1 MRFAVK
7 VLPLFALGCVAALLV
22 ACGDRSGL
30 LSGSQSGNLQDALA
44 AVQSA
49 CADGNPGHA
58 AVAAQSFADRVN
70 ALPPGSVDRQL
81 IENLQ
86 EGASTLESLVARTCT
101 GTPTTT
107 STPTVATTTTTTPTT
122 TSTTTTTTEPTT
134 PTTPTEPP
142 PTTPTTPPPDN
153 GGGTP
158 GGDGTTPPGN
168 SGGAPGVSGG
178 AAPGQVKKALKEL
191 EKLEKEARRW
201 PRP

>member
-1 MRFAVK
+1 MK

-30 LSGSQSGNLQDALA
+30 LSSSQSGNLQDALA
-44 AVQSA
+44 SVQAA
-49 CADGNPGHA
+49 CADGNSGHA

-70 ALPPGSVDRQL
+70 ALPPAEVDRQL

-86 EGASTLESLVARTCT
+86 DGASTLETLVARTCT
-101 GTPTTT
+101 
-107 STPTVATTTTTTPTT
+107 STPTTTTTPTVT
-122 TSTTTTTTEPTT
+122 TTTVPTTTTTTTTSTEPTT

-142 PTTPTTPPPDN
+142 PTTPTTPTTPPPDN

-158 GGDGTTPPGN
+158 GDGTTPPGN
-168 SGGAPGVSGG
+168 SGG

-191 EKLEKEARRW
+191 EKEAQR
-201 PRP
+201 

>member
-30 LSGSQSGNLQDALA
+30 LSGSQSGSLQNALA

-49 CADGNPGHA
+49 CAGGDSGHA

-70 ALPPGSVDRQL
+70 ALPPGSVDQRL
-81 IENLQ
+81 IQNLQ
-86 EGASTLESLVARTCT
+86 DGASTLETLVARTCT
-101 GTPTTT
+101 GTTTTTTT
-107 STPTVATTTTTTPTT
+107 STVTTTTTPTT
-122 TSTTTTTTEPTT
+122 TTATTTTTTEPTT
-134 PTTPTEPP
+134 PTTSTTPP
-142 PTTPTTPPPDN
+142 PTTPTTPTTPPAN

-158 GGDGTTPPGN
+158 GGGGTTPPGN
-168 SGGAPGVSGG
+168 SGGAPGLSGG

-191 EKLEKEARRW
+191 EKESKK
-201 PRP
+201 P

>member
-1 MRFAVK
+1 MRFALK
-7 VLPLFALGCVAALLV
+7 VLPLLALGCAAALLV

-49 CADGNPGHA
+49 CADGNSGHA

-70 ALPPGSVDRQL
+70 ALPPRSVDRQL

-86 EGASTLESLVARTCT
+86 DGASTLETLVARTCT

-107 STPTVATTTTTTPTT
+107 TTPTVTTTTVPTTT

-142 PTTPTTPPPDN
+142 PTTPTTPTAPPPPDN
-153 GGGTP
+153 GGG
-158 GGDGTTPPGN
+158 GTTTPGN
-168 SGGAPGVSGG
+168 SGGAPGLSGG
-178 AAPGQVKKALKEL
+178 APPGQVKKQEGDG
-191 EKLEKEARRW
+191 E
-201 PRP
+201 

>member
-1 MRFAVK
+1 MRFALK
-7 VLPLFALGCVAALLV
+7 VLPLLALGCAAALLV

-70 ALPPGSVDRQL
+70 ALPPGELDRSL
-81 IENLQ
+81 VTNLQ
-86 EGASTLESLVARTCT
+86 QGASTLETLVARTCT
-101 GTPTTT
+101 GT
-107 STPTVATTTTTTPTT
+107 ATTTTTPTITTTTTPTTT

-134 PTTPTEPP
+134 PTTPTTPP
-142 PTTPTTPPPDN
+142 PTTPTTPTTPPPDN

-158 GGDGTTPPGN
+158 GDGTTTPGN
-168 SGGAPGVSGG
+168 SGGAPGLSGG

-191 EKLEKEARRW
+191 EKEAK
-201 PRP
+201 P

>member
-1 MRFAVK
+1 MK

-30 LSGSQSGNLQDALA
+30 LSSSQSGNLQDALA

-70 ALPPGSVDRQL
+70 ALPPGEVDRSL
-81 IENLQ
+81 VTNLQ
-86 EGASTLESLVARTCT
+86 QGASTLETLVARTCT

-107 STPTVATTTTTTPTT
+107 TTPTVTTTTTPTT

-134 PTTPTEPP
+134 PTTP
-142 PTTPTTPPPDN
+142 
-153 GGGTP
+153 
-158 GGDGTTPPGN
+158 
-168 SGGAPGVSGG
+168 
-178 AAPGQVKKALKEL
+178 
-191 EKLEKEARRW
+191 
-201 PRP
+201 